1 MGAQMTDRGLP
12 AWDFHLIS
20 ARSVL
25 LVRRSAIIVS
35 LLLVLLVTGC
45 TREPAAATTPRP
57 APSTPSAQ
65 QPAQQPT
72 PATTSICIETIVIQD
87 GAFIPATLIV
97 PKNCAIM
104 FTNRSEP
111 VVQIQGKDQ
120 PEDFLL
126 GEMGKDQSWAHTYKT
141 PGEYEFLNTTNP
153 SMRGKITVRP

>member
-1 MGAQMTDRGLP
+1 MKRP
-12 AWDFHLIS
+12 
-20 ARSVL
+20 
-25 LVRRSAIIVS
+25 AIIVS
-35 LLLVLLVTGC
+35 LLLFLLVMGC

-57 APSTPSAQ
+57 VPATQPVQ
-65 QPAQQPT
+65 EPAQQPT
-72 PATTSICIETIVIQD
+72 SAATSICIETIVIQD
-87 GAFIPATLIV
+87 GRFIPASLTV

-126 GEMGKDQSWAHTYKT
+126 GEMGKDESWAHTYKT
-141 PGEYEFLNTTNP
+141 PGEYEFMNTSNP